1 MINTARGRSV
11 AGVEAILDGQKP
23 CGNTF
28 RLASRPLITAVLLA
42 TLTAG
47 GQSAFGGADDSKS
60 AVGSHQAPLADVHL
74 HYVVAGHGP
83 LLLVTSPGWGVGS
96 LYLQRGL
103 APLEERFTL
112 LYLDTRGSGGSTRP
126 EDSEQMSTAVMA
138 DDIDRLRSYL
148 GLDSINVLGHS
159 NGSAIALDYAERY
172 PQRASKV
179 ILIAPE
185 VLDDRADD
193 ATQRLLT
200 LWHDDPRYK
209 NAIQALND
217 DSVDDS
223 DEHFGTFLER
233 ILPLY
238 LSDPDRYLP
247 ALEQTLK
254 GTHLSSYASKAQT
267 AADKL
272 HPRSQ
277 SHDYVNIGAKVLIIQ
292 GTVDWACPVEV
303 SERMHVA
310 VPGSTL
316 SLYANVGH
324 LPWIEQPKRFFDEV
338 ALFLGGANLQS
349 QH

>member
-11 AGVEAILDGQKP
+11 AGLEAILDGQKP

-126 EDSEQMSTAVMA
+126 EDSEEMSTAVMA

-200 LWHDDPRYK
+200 LWHDDPRYTK
-209 NAIQALND
+209 MP
-217 DSVDDS
+217 S
-223 DEHFGTFLER
+223 R
-233 ILPLY
+233 
-238 LSDPDRYLP
+238 R
-247 ALEQTLK
+247 
-254 GTHLSSYASKAQT
+254 
-267 AADKL
+267 
-272 HPRSQ
+272 
-277 SHDYVNIGAKVLIIQ
+277 
-292 GTVDWACPVEV
+292 
-303 SERMHVA
+303 
-310 VPGSTL
+310 
-316 SLYANVGH
+316 
-324 LPWIEQPKRFFDEV
+324 
-338 ALFLGGANLQS
+338 
-349 QH
+349 